1 MGGVG
6 GSLDFLAALRL
17 FKEGMRSVS
26 PVDVGPP
33 EGFESWIL
41 GVEVGDKHTSSIF
54 CGRFVTLQ
62 LPVNNCNHVI
72 ILLAAGLQ
80 TRIGKPNTNKLLD
93 LVPKYADICLA

>member
-1 MGGVG
+1 MGGGVG

-17 FKEGMRSVS
+17 FKEGIRSVS

-62 LPVNNCNHVI
+62 LPVNNYSRDYSSS
-72 ILLAAGLQ
+72 G
-80 TRIGKPNTNKLLD
+80 RP
-93 LVPKYADICLA
+93 ADSDRQAK